1 MASILPHRDGYRVQV
16 YVGGQ
21 RQSKVCATRREAAQW
36 ALEREVRT
44 RAVSALQAAG
54 IKAILPTL
62 A

>member
-36 ALEREVRT
+36 ALEREAELSGR
-44 RAVSALQAAG
+44 
-54 IKAILPTL
+54 
-62 A
+62 